1 MTPPA
6 LWEEGING
14 AFLDYSAN
22 VSITEEKEGDKRT
35 YLSTNGTAGINLGVW
50 RFRGDYSAIYQKS
63 GVADNHK
70 KYTILIL
77 AVFMVLPP

>member
-1 MTPPA
+1 MDPPA

-22 VSITEEKEGDKRT
+22 VSITEEKRGINVLI
-35 YLSTNGTAGINLGVW
+35 LSTNGTAGINLGVW

-63 GVADNHK
+63 GWQ
-70 KYTILIL
+70 TITRNTR
-77 AVFMVLPP
+77 F